1 MGQLKYNI
9 MKKNIF
15 KISILILSLFAFIAC
30 GNDEDQVVPD
40 FLDGT
45 QYGVL
50 LDVNV
55 SSATEVTVAAVNDY
69 TLTFDV
75 NYQGENKRP
84 VESIIINKTF
94 TRNKVESSVVEQ
106 QMITEFP
113 KTVTLTST
121 QLVEGFTNMTLNN
134 LTSGDIFKIKFIV
147 KYKDGGVTQSRH
159 TNFEVNIK

>member
-147 KYKDGGVTQSRH
+147 NYKDGGVTQSRH